1 MSLEAVKTVTLAEQ
15 EAKERK
21 AQAAVDARKLVAQAE
36 KAGAQTVADAQARG
50 RSESAGELAQAEARA
65 AEYLAQ
71 VIRDTEGTCD
81 ELRAQAQGRLEQAAD
96 LIVRRVVDA

>member
-15 EAKERK
+15 KAKEHK
-21 AQAAVDARKLVAQAE
+21 AQAAADARRLVAQAE

-50 RSESAGELAQAEARA
+50 RSESAGELTRAETRA
-65 AEYLAQ
+65 AEHLAQ
-71 VIRDTEGTCD
+71 VIRDTERTCD
-81 ELRAQAQGRLEQAAD
+81 ELRAHAQGRLEQAAD

>member
-15 EAKERK
+15 EARERK

-36 KAGAQTVADAQARG
+36 KAGAQSVADAQARG
-50 RSESAGELAQAEARA
+50 RSESAQAMAQAEARA
-65 AEYLAQ
+65 AEHLAQ

-81 ELRAQAQGRLEQAAD
+81 ELRAQAQERLDKAAD